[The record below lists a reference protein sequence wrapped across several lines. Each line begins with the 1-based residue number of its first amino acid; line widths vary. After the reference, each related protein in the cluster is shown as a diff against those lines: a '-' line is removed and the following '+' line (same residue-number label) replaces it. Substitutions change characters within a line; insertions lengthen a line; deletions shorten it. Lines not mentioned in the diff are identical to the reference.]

1 MDAGSFDGF
10 VMRSVYLLW
19 VDDFGSLRLPEIPVV
34 RLFAFRYDTHCV
46 IGYATSL
53 QLISKDCNFDENLLQ
68 LSDSKVTGHKVK
80 TTGCEETITLAS
92 RLDGF
97 D

>member
-1 MDAGSFDGF
+1 MDTGSFDGF

-19 VDDFGSLRLPEIPVV
+19 IDDFGSLRLPEISVV

-46 IGYATSL
+46 VGYATL
-53 QLISKDCNFDENLLQ
+53 LRLLSKDCNFDENLLQ